1 MQKECS
7 TLPTANEQK
16 CRSQPDSTRAAIA
29 TWDDLPNDAQV
40 NVKVVALVTGTSV
53 PTVWRHARIG
63 LLPAPR
69 HFGGSTRWNVGE
81 LRAVLRRK
89 SA

>member
-1 MQKECS
+1 M
-7 TLPTANEQK
+7 
-16 CRSQPDSTRAAIA
+16 AI
-29 TWDDLPNDAQV
+29 WDDLPNDAQV
-40 NVKVVALVTGTSV
+40 DVRVVAVMTGTSV

-81 LRAVLRRK
+81 LREMLRGK